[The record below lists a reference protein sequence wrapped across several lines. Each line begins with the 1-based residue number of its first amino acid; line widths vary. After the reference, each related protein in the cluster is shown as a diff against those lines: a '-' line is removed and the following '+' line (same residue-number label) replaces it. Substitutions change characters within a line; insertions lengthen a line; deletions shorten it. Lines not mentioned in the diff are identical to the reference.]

1 MSVRC
6 CQDFF
11 NDLSTSITGA
21 AAPPA
26 SIPSSEATVA
36 IAADHKTPDAKKK
49 EKGKKYF
56 ISGYNI
62 FHYDIKDGLREE
74 VD

>member
-21 AAPPA
+21 AQPP
-26 SIPSSEATVA
+26 SIPSTDALVVDLKTV
-36 IAADHKTPDAKKK
+36 DGKKR

-62 FHYDIKDGLREE
+62 FNYEIKDGLKEE